1 MFTRVT
7 RMGVTKSL
15 GELIKVKDI
24 AFEFY
29 KSRVLIFCRICTK
42 QTSGAVQCVKSDHL
56 QLLDQSFPTSRLP
69 RPCWER
75 CLGVLKRAF
84 HRKLPPLLAGVAVS
98 GEIGPFSGSFRHSK
112 RLNTHAHPLQY
123 STRPQNDIQG

>member
-1 MFTRVT
+1 MRV
-7 RMGVTKSL
+7 VEAPKFADVLL
-15 GELIKVKDI
+15 GWPQWRLRDGRGD
-24 AFEFY
+24 AC
-29 KSRVLIFCRICTK
+29 RVLIFCCMCTK
-42 QTSGAVQCVKSDHL
+42 QASGAVHRVQSDHL